1 MRTIGTRLTTYY
13 AVAATVS
20 AALLFLAGYLLLEDR
35 LIHGLDQLNRAEYQ
49 QLRTRLGADYAT
61 LGPAVIDQRIHET
74 AEAGS
79 ALFFINVDEPN
90 SGMIFYSLNLHRQ
103 AIPDVKGSQTYLAT
117 MPRIGEL
124 RVSEFVMKPFDVTIA
139 TPTAQVREGMR
150 SYVVV
155 CALLLLVMLLV
166 SVLLGR
172 RLSKV
177 ILKPLNFI
185 RETASRIGSDNL
197 SERIPVAD
205 HDDELSDLALL
216 LNRMFDRLEVAFEQ
230 IKRFSADASHE
241 LKTPLSLIRLHAEKL
256 LNDGTLT
263 PAAIDAVVV
272 QLGEVARLNQII
284 EEMLFLSRAEA
295 GAVQLQLVA
304 QDPSAMLA
312 SFEQD
317 AIALAEHR
325 GCRFAMM
332 SSGTGTVSFDERLLR
347 QLWLNLLTNALNV
360 SPPGGLVAMS
370 SRLEDR
376 AWTVEICDDGPGLEP
391 HQLNQMFDR
400 FKQFGTHSANEQGT
414 GLGLAICRSI
424 VDLHGGRIAVSRR
437 SDGLGLRVA
446 VTLDHTPIDEG
457 GS

>member
-1 MRTIGTRLTTYY
+1 VKTIGTRLTTYY

-20 AALLFLAGYLLLEDR
+20 AALLFFAGYVLLENR
-35 LIHGLDQLNRAEYQ
+35 LIHGLDQLNRSEFQ
-49 QLRTRLGADYAT
+49 QLRTRLGSDYAT

-90 SGMIFYSLNLHRQ
+90 SGMVFYSQNLHRQ

-139 TPTAQVREGMR
+139 TPTAQVRDSMR
-150 SYVVV
+150 GYFIV

-166 SVLLGR
+166 SLLLGR
-172 RLSKV
+172 QISKV
-177 ILKPLNFI
+177 ILEPLIFI

-197 SERIPVAD
+197 RDRIPVSE
-205 HDDELSDLALL
+205 HEDELSDLAQL

-263 PAAIDAVVV
+263 PNAIDAVVV

-304 QDPSAMLA
+304 QDPSPMLA

-325 GCRFAMM
+325 GCRFALV
-332 SSGTGTVSFDERLLR
+332 STGEGTVAYDERWLR
-347 QLWLNLLTNALNV
+347 QLWLNLLTNALNA
-360 SPPGGLVAMS
+360 SPPGCLVSMS
-370 SRLEDR
+370 SRFEPQS
-376 AWTVEICDDGPGLEP
+376 WVVEICDEGPGLEP
-391 HQLNQMFDR
+391 DQLAQMFDR
-400 FKQFGTHSANEQGT
+400 FKQFGSASANDQGT

-437 SDGLGLRVA
+437 SDGTGLRVA
-446 VTLDHTPIDEG
+446 VTIDQMPIDEVA
-457 GS
+457 S